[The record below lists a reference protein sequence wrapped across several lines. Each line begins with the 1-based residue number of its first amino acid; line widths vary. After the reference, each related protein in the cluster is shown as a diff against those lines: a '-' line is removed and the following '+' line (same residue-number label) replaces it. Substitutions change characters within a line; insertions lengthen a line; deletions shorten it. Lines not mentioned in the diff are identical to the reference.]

1 MAQLLETIMLVCF
14 GISWPINAYK
24 AYRAQTAAGSS
35 LAFILMILFGYICG
49 IAAKIISGNVNF
61 VLAVYFL
68 NLITVCLNLFVYF
81 RNKNLDRLREG
92 RGIRRETVTA

>member
-24 AYRAQTAAGSS
+24 AYRSQTAAGSS

-49 IAAKIISGNVNF
+49 IAAKLISGNVNF

-68 NLITVCLNLFVYF
+68 NLITVCLNLLVYF